1 MSSATDDRLYA
12 FEAAGLLVGGDDLPQ
27 AQQAEAVA
35 ALLRPLLAQMEMQL
49 PLAAANPATAG
60 VQGDLVTLSLVE

>member
-1 MSSATDDRLYA
+1 M
-12 FEAAGLLVGGDDLPQ
+12 PQ

-49 PLAAANPATAG
+49 PLAAANPGTAG
-60 VQGDLVTLSLVE
+60 VHRDPVPFSLVE